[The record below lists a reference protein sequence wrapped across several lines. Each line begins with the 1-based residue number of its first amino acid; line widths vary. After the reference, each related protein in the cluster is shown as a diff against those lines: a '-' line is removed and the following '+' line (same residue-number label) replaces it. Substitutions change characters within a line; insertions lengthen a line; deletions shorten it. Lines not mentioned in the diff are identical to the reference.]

1 MLPGCHLPGNVKH
14 CDQTNHATSM
24 SWEPVELNAATHYQV
39 RYIHLHSSRTLWVE
53 EPEKHRKYLLCP
65 KDPCNRLCYL
75 VRATQQSPIVAPPNP
90 IHCLQV
96 FNLPHHPEEYA
107 FMVRARVDGVWNNWK
122 LAGRP
127 TIADPP
133 EVKENCCIVPPPYH
147 VDHIG
152 SPGTTWDVPVAP
164 SPTEKNIT
172 RYYVV
177 VDERDPPGDTNWTL
191 LTDKVTA
198 HRLKIPYY
206 VTGSF
211 STETLDV
218 PTTVRIGDGQV
229 IGGYLNYP
237 LQKGKTYNYEVNKG
251 GSVDLAMP
259 SLFADLHQMDD
270 AQRTASH
277 RPTPW

>member
-1 MLPGCHLPGNVKH
+1 
-14 CDQTNHATSM
+14 
-24 SWEPVELNAATHYQV
+24 VEGGGSDTHYQV
-39 RYIHLHSSRTLWVE
+39 RYIHLHSTRTLWVE

-75 VRATQQSPIVAPPNP
+75 V
-90 IHCLQV
+90 
-96 FNLPHHPEEYA
+96 FNLPHPPEEYA
-107 FMVRARVDGVWNNWK
+107 FMVRARVDGIWNNWK

-147 VDHIG
+147 VENIG
-152 SPGTTWDVPVAP
+152 MHGTTWDVPVAP
-164 SPTEKNIT
+164 SPTQKNIT

-177 VDERDPPGDTNWTL
+177 VDERDPPGDTNWTQ

-198 HRLKIPYY
+198 NRLHIPYY

-211 STETLDV
+211 STETLTT

-237 LQKGKTYNYEVNKG
+237 LVRGKTYNYEVRRNW
-251 GSVDLAMP
+251 
-259 SLFADLHQMDD
+259 DD
-270 AQRTASH
+270 GFKLIQFYN
-277 RPTPW
+277 